1 MSPASTR
8 PIPEPSQWKPLEPA
22 CDEAVLPPGIRL
34 ADETRTAR
42 HCFILLEGT
51 ATVEADGNR
60 LPELAS
66 GAYVGRLDQ
75 SGRPLPPEGLTIQ
88 IATRSR
94 VLVIDARRLADLVDA
109 DPAAAAAWRRLAQL
123 IRPSTG
129 LPPPPATAHAARSTE
144 PARRA
149 TARSG

>member
-22 CDEAVLPPGIRL
+22 CDEAVLPAGIRL

-60 LPELAS
+60 LPELRS

-94 VLVIDARRLADLVDA
+94 VLVIDARRLAELVDS
-109 DPAAAAAWRRLAQL
+109 DPAAAAAWQKLSRLGWHMTG
-123 IRPSTG
+123 RP
-129 LPPPPATAHAARSTE
+129 
-144 PARRA
+144 
-149 TARSG
+149 

>member
-129 LPPPPATAHAARSTE
+129 LPPPPATTHAARSTE

-149 TARSG
+149 TTRSE